1 MSLLYG
7 SLGHLQKLWNRKRV
21 NSFFTA
27 NSILKFRFE
36 ERDRVNII
44 AYQQD
49 LKDLFPDVDI
59 DELMNIVNIE

>member
-21 NSFFTA
+21 HSFFTA

-44 AYQQD
+44 VYQQD